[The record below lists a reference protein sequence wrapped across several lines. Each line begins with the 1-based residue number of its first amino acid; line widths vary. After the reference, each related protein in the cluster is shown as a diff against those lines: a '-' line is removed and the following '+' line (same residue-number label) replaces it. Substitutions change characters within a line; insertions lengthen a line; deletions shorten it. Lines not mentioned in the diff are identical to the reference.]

1 MGARRGKGSL
11 CPPDCVLYVDI
22 VAKHLGRLDALA
34 ERAAPRRFSAVVPI
48 SVSIAWRAIPSAV
61 AGPFVMNMN
70 GNA

>member
-1 MGARRGKGSL
+1 
-11 CPPDCVLYVDI
+11 LYVDI